1 MAASGSA
8 RPAPTGPFA
17 RLGRGIVRHP
27 WYPILFWIVLLLV
40 ALPFLSRVSSV
51 TQNSA
56 TTLPSDAPSTVAQA
70 ELDRLFPNASG
81 GSASY
86 LLLAGPNITGPV
98 GQGATL
104 AVARAVGADASL
116 RYVNGVSTLY
126 SAYGGYLDGMGQ
138 VALGGIAPA
147 LAGPTP
153 LPASVNATAGL
164 LWGVPGAYVAT
175 WSALVAAHP
184 TTPPATFNVPA
195 YNATAAGLGG
205 NATALFVL
213 TTFYAGPPNA
223 NTGFNG
229 SADCAADPANVSACA
244 TATARA
250 TLGPV
255 LDVLAPNP
263 SDRAVPTAV
272 LAGLDLGNFSNVSA
286 QHAVAIG
293 VLAVALGF
301 PPAWIALVWSTWP
314 TGAAAGAALGAW
326 TLSLAENTSVA
337 AWPLAVPPGL
347 LRQFVDPSGS
357 ATLVIVSFSQPSSYS
372 SPGGDQPIYDD
383 VVEINR
389 IAPLALVAADP
400 AGGIALWQTGPAA
413 LDQAQSADLS
423 ASLAIVLPLTVLVL
437 VAITILYFRAPLAP
451 LITFGGLGI
460 ALVLGIGGLVLVGTL
475 VTHVDTTTQTL
486 EDTFVLGVG
495 TDYSIFLVA
504 RFKEEILRGA
514 DPKEAVVTTVTWA
527 GQSIATSGATAVIA
541 TLALAFSGVALLSQW
556 GMVLSLAVL
565 LALLVSLTIV
575 PAFLTLLGARIF
587 WPYTGERLRAH
598 AADAAVRRREERTYF
613 HRVGRRVERHPK
625 AVVAAVLL
633 VSVPLLYLAFTAPI
647 SYDFYAQLPAGR
659 SATDGLTALGDHFG
673 PGFAFPTILLA
684 TFASPLVVGSAVNA
698 TEFAD
703 LAALGEALNATPGVT
718 AVQSPVG
725 PYGASLVDWLSFASL
740 PPAGQVNLR
749 GLLAGYVGHDGRT
762 VLLTVQPAT
771 SGLSGSTVGLLTTL
785 RSTTDAFASAHPDLV
800 ATGWAGGAAVTSDLQ
815 QQTSLATER
824 MAIAVSIGLVVVLF
838 AVLRSWLIPP
848 MAVATIGLSI
858 AWAWA
863 VTHLVLTIGFGI
875 PLFFFV
881 PTVLFILILGLGIDY
896 NIFLLTRVREER
908 VRGRSASEATVE
920 AIATTGGIITAAAVI
935 LASAF
940 AILLTGDF
948 HILQAIG
955 FSVAAAVLLDA
966 MVVRTYLVPA
976 TLFLLGDRVWA
987 GLRRPRRPPGS
998 T

>member
-1 MAASGSA
+1 MHGAGNPRSS
-8 RPAPTGPFA
+8 PTGPFA

-40 ALPFLSRVSSV
+40 TLPFLSRVSSV
-51 TQNSA
+51 TENSA
-56 TTLPSDAPSTVAQA
+56 TTLPNGAPSAVAQA

-98 GQGATL
+98 GQNATI
-104 AVARAVGADASL
+104 AVARAVANDPSL
-116 RYVNGVSTLY
+116 RYLGPVTDLY
-126 SAYGGYLDGMGQ
+126 SAYGGYLNGMARI
-138 VALGGIAPA
+138 ALGGIGGA
-147 LAGPTP
+147 LAGPVA
-153 LPASVNATAGL
+153 LPVAVNATASL

-175 WSALVAAHP
+175 WSALVAANP
-184 TTPPATFNVPA
+184 SLPPASLNAAAFNR
-195 YNATAAGLGG
+195 TAAGLGG
-205 NATALFVL
+205 NATALYVL
-213 TTFYAGPPNA
+213 TTFYAGPP
-223 NTGFNG
+223 TIGDGFNG
-229 SADCAADPANVSACA
+229 TANCAADPANVSVCA

-250 TLGPV
+250 TLGAV
-255 LDVLAPNP
+255 VDVLAPNP
-263 SDRAVPTAV
+263 ADRAVPTAV
-272 LAGLDLGNFSNVSA
+272 LAGLDLANFTNATA
-286 QHAVAIG
+286 QHEVDVGILAGTLGLPAAWVGAVW
-293 VLAVALGF
+293 AL
-301 PPAWIALVWSTWP
+301 WP
-314 TGAAAGAALGAW
+314 TGTATPAAVAAW
-326 TLSLAENTSVA
+326 TASRAENTSVA
-337 AWPLAVPPGL
+337 AWPLPVPGSL
-347 LRQFVDPSGS
+347 YRQFVDPSGT
-357 ATLVIVSFSQPSSYS
+357 ATLVIVSFTQASSYS
-372 SPGGDQPIYDD
+372 APGGDQPIYDD

-389 IAPLALVAADP
+389 VAPLALVASDP
-400 AGGIALWQTGPAA
+400 AGGLSLWQTGPAA

-423 ASLAIVLPLTVLVL
+423 ASLAIVLPLTVLAL

-460 ALVLGIGGLVLVGTL
+460 ALALGVGGLVLVGTL

-504 RFKEEILRGA
+504 RFKEEIVRGA

-565 LALLVSLTIV
+565 LALLVSLTII
-575 PAFLTLLGARIF
+575 PAFLTLLGPRIF
-587 WPYTGERLRAH
+587 WPYTGERLRTL
-598 AADAAVRRREERTYF
+598 AANAEVRRREERTYF
-613 HRVGRRVERHPK
+613 HRVGRRVQRHPK

-659 SATDGLTALGDHFG
+659 PATDGLAALGQHFG
-673 PGFAFPTILLA
+673 PGYAFPTILLA
-684 TFASPLVVGSAVNA
+684 TFASPLVVGNTTNA

-703 LAALGEALNATPGVT
+703 LASLGDALNSTPGVA

-725 PYGASLVDWLSFASL
+725 PYGAPLVDWLAFAAL
-740 PPAGQVNLR
+740 PPADQATLH
-749 GLLAGYVGHDGRT
+749 GLMSSYVGSDGRT
-762 VLLTVQPAT
+762 VLLTVQMDN
-771 SGLSGSTVGLLTTL
+771 SGLSGSAVTLLTTL
-785 RSTTDAFASAHPDLV
+785 RSTTDAFAAAHGDLTV
-800 ATGWAGGAAVTSDLQ
+800 TAWGGGAAVTNDLQ

-824 MAIAVSIGLVVVLF
+824 MAIAVSVGLVIVLL

-863 VTHLVLTIGFGI
+863 VTHLVLTLGFGI

-908 VRGRSASEATVE
+908 VRGRSSSEAAVE

-948 HILQAIG
+948 RILQAIG

-987 GLRRPRRPPGS
+987 GFRREGRPPAR
-998 T
+998 